1 MLEEGLL
8 IVRASGRFVIL
19 LVLIAATQAS
29 LAAGL
34 FGLALAIGDSGRP
47 VPGSLRVAVSVLGA
61 PGIFLSGALQSRLG
75 DPTSIFVGFGL
86 GGVLWGG
93 VIGLIIL
100 YGRRRR
106 SRSASL
112 PYDER

>member
-1 MLEEGLL
+1 MTGR
-8 IVRASGRFVIL
+8 VSGRFVL
-19 LVLIAATQAS
+19 LLILIAATQAS

-34 FGLALAIGDSGRP
+34 FGLAFAIGDSGRP
-47 VPGSLRVAVSVLGA
+47 VPGWLRVAVTVLGA
-61 PGIFLSGALQSRLG
+61 PGVFLSGALQSRFG
-75 DPTSIFVGFGL
+75 DPTSIYIGFGL
-86 GGVLWGG
+86 GGVLWGC

-112 PYDER
+112 PYNER

>member
-1 MLEEGLL
+1 VTGK
-8 IVRASGRFVIL
+8 VSGRFAVL
-19 LVLIAATQAS
+19 LTLLAATQAC

-34 FGLALAIGDSGRP
+34 FGLAFAIGDSGRP
-47 VPGSLRVAVSVLGA
+47 VPGSLRVAVSVLGT
-61 PGIFLSGALQSRLG
+61 PGIALSGALQSRLG
-75 DPTSIFVGFGL
+75 DPTSVFVGFGL
-86 GGVLWGG
+86 GGVLWAC

-112 PYDER
+112 PYNER